1 MDYSISEI
9 SNIVAPIAEKYGVK
23 KVFLFG
29 SRARGDY
36 REDSDY
42 DFSIDPGE
50 LTDYFEYMSF
60 VEELESVFGKV
71 NVVSK
76 RTLREDGFYQN
87 MIADEILIYDSE
99 TVN

>member
-9 SNIVAPIAEKYGVK
+9 SDIVAPIAEKYGVK

-76 RTLREDGFYQN
+76 RTLREDRFYRN
-87 MIADEILIYDSE
+87 MIADEVPIYG
-99 TVN
+99 

>member
-1 MDYSISEI
+1 MDCSVSEI
-9 SNIVAPIAEKYGVK
+9 SDIVAPIAEKYGVK

-76 RTLREDGFYQN
+76 RTLREDRFYRN
-87 MIADEILIYDSE
+87 MIADEVPIYG
-99 TVN
+99 